1 MSRKRWIV
9 AGGDRELA
17 RSIAEECDV
26 DALVALILVSRG
38 LSDPFEVEEFL
49 SDDVPLGDPME
60 LRDMDKAVAR
70 IEAALARGEKICVYG
85 DYDADG
91 VTSTAML
98 YTYLRRRGADV
109 RWRVPEREENY
120 GLNTAAVDEMA
131 AAGVTLM
138 ITVDNGISA
147 AEEIAYAARKGIETV
162 VTDHHLPQG
171 ELPAAVAVVDPHRA
185 DCPSEFKGYA
195 GAGVCFKLICAL
207 EGVPGEELCDAY
219 ADLAAVGTIA
229 DVMPLTGEN
238 RILVRRGVE
247 RLETGRVGLAA
258 LIAAAGLRK
267 RPLSVST
274 VSFGVAP
281 RLNAAGRVGSCERAV
296 RLLLAENRDEAD
308 AIAADINDANV
319 RRQTL
324 EREIA
329 EQAVRLIESEGRD
342 RDRVIVVCGEGW
354 HHGVI
359 GIVASRICERYGR
372 PAIVLTDD
380 GADASGSARS
390 VGDFSLYEAI
400 SACAALLG
408 RFGGHA
414 QAAGLSMPK
423 ENVGAFRRA
432 INDYAAERYGDMPFS
447 PLFIDCKLRPGAFTP
462 DMVRSL
468 EVMAPFGTANPT
480 PVFGLFGMTL
490 ERITAVG
497 SAGQHLR
504 LELSREGG
512 AATVMLFGCAPDAFG
527 YRPGDRLDLAVT
539 ADVSEYGGREQV
551 TLSAKGVRPAG
562 TDEDALLQD
571 LRLYERWQRGES
583 VAGFE
588 ARCRLTRED
597 VAAVWRA
604 VKDGFSGQWEAL
616 LIRLEGLNYV
626 KMRLALDVLRELSL
640 LDTDVDGTAVRLTV
654 RPSEGKLALT
664 DSAVFCAASALS

>member
-70 IEAALARGEKICVYG
+70 IEAALAQGEKICVYG

-258 LIAAAGLRK
+258 LISAAGLRK

-329 EQAVRLIESEGRD
+329 DQAVRLIESEGRD

-504 LELSREGG
+504 LELSREGA

-664 DSAVFCAASALS
+664 DSAVFRAASALS